1 MQVLEQDKAMV
12 REDLHIH
19 AKGRELFHP
28 FDKLLIWQIHIQ
40 DHREGSVYALSVHC
54 CVEFGLPL
62 SCVVSSELRSRKLS
76 PNFPETSLRSESGNF
91 LNFAMMWLAPACE
104 TAAGACLFGEKGG
117 HKVGCIGTKG

>member
-62 SCVVSSELRSRKLS
+62 SCVKQQQAHVCLARKEVIRWGVL
-76 PNFPETSLRSESGNF
+76 ERK
-91 LNFAMMWLAPACE
+91 ARK
-104 TAAGACLFGEKGG
+104 GEGR
-117 HKVGCIGTKG
+117 

>member
-12 REDLHIH
+12 REDLYIH

-54 CVEFGLPL
+54 CGLDSNTL
-62 SCVVSSELRSRKLS
+62 QCYILVGR
-76 PNFPETSLRSESGNF
+76 
-91 LNFAMMWLAPACE
+91 
-104 TAAGACLFGEKGG
+104 GEG
-117 HKVGCIGTKG
+117 